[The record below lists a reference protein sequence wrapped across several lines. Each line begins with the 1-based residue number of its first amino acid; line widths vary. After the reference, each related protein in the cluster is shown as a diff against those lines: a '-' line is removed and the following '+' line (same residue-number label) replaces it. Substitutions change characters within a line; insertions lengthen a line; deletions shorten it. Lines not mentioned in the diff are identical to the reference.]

1 MSPAVIVCGSLNM
14 DLVARV
20 DHLPRPGETVVGAS
34 LQRLPGGKGLNQ
46 AVAAARMGAAVAM
59 IGARGD
65 DADGATLAA
74 LLASEGIDTRDLR
87 VRDPRAMPDAHTGLA
102 QVIVAADG
110 ENSIVVHG
118 GANLTLTAEEVG
130 AAFAVPSSA
139 TSGQEGSSPTEP
151 PQAGPTQAPRVR
163 VAPVRVA
170 LAQLETPL
178 VAVAAFFEAARDAG
192 VRTILNPAPAIDD
205 ALPLLAD
212 ADLVVLN
219 ETELA
224 IFSAAVARE
233 AGADGSRPARPA
245 DAAMMLLQGRCQ
257 AVIVTLGAE
266 GVWLVTG
273 EDAVHFP
280 APAVTV
286 VDTTG
291 AGDCFCGVLAAGLAQ
306 GLDLEAAIAR
316 AVAAASLSVTRS
328 GAAPA
333 MPRTSELGAS

>member
-1 MSPAVIVCGSLNM
+1 VNASVIVCGSLNM

-65 DADGATLAA
+65 DADGAALAA

-102 QVIVAADG
+102 QVTVAADG

-118 GANLTLTAEEVG
+118 GANLSLTAEEVR

-139 TSGQEGSSPTEP
+139 TSGQEASSPTEP
-151 PQAGPTQAPRVR
+151 PQAGPPQ

-178 VAVAAFFEAARDAG
+178 VAVSAFFEAARDAG
-192 VRTILNPAPAIDD
+192 VRTILNPAPAVAD

-212 ADLVVLN
+212 VDLVVLN

-224 IFSAAVARE
+224 AFSAAVARD
-233 AGADGSRPARPA
+233 AGADGIRFARPV
-245 DAAMMLLQGRCQ
+245 DAAMVLLQGRCQ
-257 AVIVTLGAE
+257 GVIVTLGAE

>member
-65 DADGATLAA
+65 DADGAALAA

-102 QVIVAADG
+102 QVTVAADG

-118 GANLTLTAEEVG
+118 GANLSLTAEEVR

-139 TSGQEGSSPTEP
+139 TSGQEASSPTEP
-151 PQAGPTQAPRVR
+151 PQAGPPQ

-178 VAVAAFFEAARDAG
+178 VAVSAFFEAARDAG
-192 VRTILNPAPAIDD
+192 VRTILNPAPAVAD

-212 ADLVVLN
+212 VDLVVLN

-233 AGADGSRPARPA
+233 GGADGSRPARPA

-273 EDAVHFP
+273 EDAVHLP

>member
-1 MSPAVIVCGSLNM
+1 VSASVIVCGSLNM

-20 DHLPRPGETVVGAS
+20 DHLPRPGETVVGVS

-46 AVAAARMGAAVAM
+46 AVAAARMGATVAM
-59 IGARGD
+59 AGARGD

-74 LLASEGIDTRDLR
+74 LLAAEGIDTRDLR

-118 GANLTLTAEEVG
+118 GANLTLMAEEVR
-130 AAFAVPSSA
+130 AAFAVPSS
-139 TSGQEGSSPTEP
+139 GVL
-151 PQAGPTQAPRVR
+151 PQA
-163 VAPVRVA
+163 APVRVA

-192 VRTILNPAPAIDD
+192 VRTMLNPAPALVD
-205 ALPLLAD
+205 ALPLLSD
-212 ADLVVLN
+212 VDLVVLN
-219 ETELA
+219 EIELA
-224 IFSAAVARE
+224 VFSAAAARE
-233 AGADGSRPARPA
+233 AGADGIRFARPV
-245 DAAMMLLQGRCQ
+245 DAAMVLLQGRCQ

-266 GVWLVTG
+266 GAWLVTG

-280 APAVTV
+280 APVVTV

-291 AGDCFCGVLAAGLAQ
+291 AGDCFCGVLAAALAQ
-306 GLDLEAAIAR
+306 GLDLELAIAR
-316 AVAAASLSVTRS
+316 AVAAASRAVTRP
-328 GAAPA
+328 GAAPS
-333 MPRTSELGAS
+333 MPRALELDAP

>member
-1 MSPAVIVCGSLNM
+1 MNASVIVCGSLNM

-59 IGARGD
+59 VGARGD

-151 PQAGPTQAPRVR
+151 PQTEPPQAGPTQVPG
-163 VAPVRVA
+163 VRVA

-178 VAVAAFFEAARDAG
+178 VAVAAFFEFARDAG
-192 VRTILNPAPAIDD
+192 VRTILNPAPAVSD

-212 ADLVVLN
+212 VDLVVLN

-233 AGADGSRPARPA
+233 AGADGIRFARPV
-245 DAAMMLLQGRCQ
+245 DAAMVLLQGRCQ
-257 AVIVTLGAE
+257 GVIVTLGAE

-328 GAAPA
+328 GAALA
-333 MPRTSELGAS
+333 MPRASELGAS

>member
-1 MSPAVIVCGSLNM
+1 
-14 DLVARV
+14 
-20 DHLPRPGETVVGAS
+20 

-59 IGARGD
+59 VGARGD

-139 TSGQEGSSPTEP
+139 TSGQEASTTTEP
-151 PQAGPTQAPRVR
+151 LQAGPTQVPG
-163 VAPVRVA
+163 VRVA

-178 VAVAAFFEAARDAG
+178 VAVAAFFEFARDAG
-192 VRTILNPAPAIDD
+192 VRTILNPAPAVAD

-212 ADLVVLN
+212 VDLVVLN

-224 IFSAAVARE
+224 AFSAAVARD
-233 AGADGSRPARPA
+233 AGADGIRFARPV
-245 DAAMMLLQGRCQ
+245 DAAMVLLQGRCQ
-257 AVIVTLGAE
+257 GVIVTLGAE

-306 GLDLEAAIAR
+306 GLDLEAAITR
-316 AVAAASLSVTRS
+316 AVAAASLAVTRI
-328 GAAPA
+328 GAAVS
-333 MPRTSELGAS
+333 MPMAGEL

>member
-1 MSPAVIVCGSLNM
+1 VNASVIVCGSLNM

-59 IGARGD
+59 VGARGD

-139 TSGQEGSSPTEP
+139 TSGQEASTTTEP
-151 PQAGPTQAPRVR
+151 LQAGPTQVPG
-163 VAPVRVA
+163 VRVA

-178 VAVAAFFEAARDAG
+178 VAVAAFFEFARDAG
-192 VRTILNPAPAIDD
+192 VRTILNPAPAVAD

-212 ADLVVLN
+212 VDLVVLN

-224 IFSAAVARE
+224 AFSAAVARD
-233 AGADGSRPARPA
+233 AGADGIRFARPV
-245 DAAMMLLQGRCQ
+245 DAAMVLLQGRCQ
-257 AVIVTLGAE
+257 GVIVTLGAE

-306 GLDLEAAIAR
+306 GLDLEAAITR
-316 AVAAASLSVTRS
+316 AVAAASLAVTRI
-328 GAAPA
+328 GAAVS
-333 MPRTSELGAS
+333 MPMAGEL

>member
-139 TSGQEGSSPTEP
+139 TSGQDGSSPTEP
-151 PQAGPTQAPRVR
+151 PQAAAP
-163 VAPVRVA
+163 RVA

-178 VAVAAFFEAARDAG
+178 FAVSAFFESARNAG
-192 VRTILNPAPAIDD
+192 AVTILNPAPALPD

-212 ADLVVLN
+212 VDLVVLN

-224 IFSAAVARE
+224 IFSAAAACE
-233 AGADGSRPARPA
+233 AGADGIRFARPV
-245 DAAMMLLQGRCQ
+245 DAAMVLLQGRCQ
-257 AVIVTLGAE
+257 GVIVTLGAE
-266 GVWLVTG
+266 GAWLVTG

-291 AGDCFCGVLAAGLAQ
+291 AGDCFCGVLAAGLAH
-306 GLDLEAAIAR
+306 GFDPEAAVER
-316 AVAAASLSVTRS
+316 AVGAASLAVTRP

-333 MPRTSELGAS
+333 MPRVGELRTR

>member
-1 MSPAVIVCGSLNM
+1 VNASVIVCGSLNM

-59 IGARGD
+59 VGARGD

-151 PQAGPTQAPRVR
+151 PQTEPPQAGPTQVPG
-163 VAPVRVA
+163 VRVA

-178 VAVAAFFEAARDAG
+178 VAVAAFFEFARDAG
-192 VRTILNPAPAIDD
+192 VRTILNPAPAVSD

-212 ADLVVLN
+212 VDLVVLN

-233 AGADGSRPARPA
+233 AGADGIRFARPV
-245 DAAMMLLQGRCQ
+245 DAAMVLLQGRCQ
-257 AVIVTLGAE
+257 GVIVTLGAE

-328 GAAPA
+328 GAALA
-333 MPRTSELGAS
+333 MPRASELGAS

>member
-1 MSPAVIVCGSLNM
+1 VNASVIVCGSLNM

-65 DADGATLAA
+65 DADGAALAA

-102 QVIVAADG
+102 QVTVAADG

-118 GANLTLTAEEVG
+118 GANLSLTAEEVR

-139 TSGQEGSSPTEP
+139 TSGQEASSPTEP
-151 PQAGPTQAPRVR
+151 PQAGPPQ

-178 VAVAAFFEAARDAG
+178 VAVSAFFEAARDAG
-192 VRTILNPAPAIDD
+192 VRTILNPAPAVAD

-212 ADLVVLN
+212 VDLVVLN

-233 AGADGSRPARPA
+233 GGADGSRPARPA